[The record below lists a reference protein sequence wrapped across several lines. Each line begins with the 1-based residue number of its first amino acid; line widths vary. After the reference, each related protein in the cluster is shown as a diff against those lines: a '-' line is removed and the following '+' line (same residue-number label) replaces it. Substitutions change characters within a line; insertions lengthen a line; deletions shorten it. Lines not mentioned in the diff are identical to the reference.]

1 MAPRFGRP
9 SRPGASEAKK
19 RREVKRVPA
28 AVLARIVHF
37 DSPKSFL
44 GTAVSTHQSLS
55 APAFTNAEVVSLA
68 LAGLPSMIDFLPA
81 GSEARFVPVNTD
93 ANWGCCAAK
102 RALDVLVAVP
112 ALLVLAPLFALI
124 AFLVHLDSRGPVLFR
139 QRRNGICGRGFDIL
153 KFRTMHVLEDGE
165 TVVQAREGD
174 PRATRVGR
182 WLRRYS
188 LDELPQLIN
197 VVRGDMSLV
206 GPRPHARAHDAYY
219 SELIRN
225 YRHRHAVKPGMT
237 GWAQVNGLRGPTPT
251 VDLMARRID
260 HDLWY
265 ARHASFALDL
275 EILLRTPFE
284 VFRHRNAH

>member
-1 MAPRFGRP
+1 M
-9 SRPGASEAKK
+9 S
-19 RREVKRVPA
+19 
-28 AVLARIVHF
+28 I
-37 DSPKSFL
+37 
-44 GTAVSTHQSLS
+44 HQNLS
-55 APAFTNAEVVSLA
+55 APAFTDAEVVSLA
-68 LAGLPSMIDFLPA
+68 LAGLPSMIDFLPT
-81 GSEARFVPVNTD
+81 GSEARLVAVNTD
-93 ANWGCCAAK
+93 ANWGCGAAK
-102 RALDVLVAVP
+102 RALDLVVAVP

-124 AFLVHLDSRGPVLFR
+124 ALLVRLDSGGPVLFR
-139 QRRNGICGRGFDIL
+139 QRRAGICGRDFDIL
-153 KFRTMHVLEDGE
+153 KFRTMHVLENGD

-219 SELIRN
+219 SALIRN
-225 YRHRHAVKPGMT
+225 YRHRYAVKPGMT
-237 GWAQVNGLRGPTPT
+237 GWAQINGLRGPTPT
-251 VDLMARRID
+251 VDLMARRIE

-265 ARHASFALDL
+265 ARNTNFALDL

-284 VFRHRNAH
+284 VFRHRNAC